1 MEKITVNREARTGNI
16 LNQSSEVDI
25 VESIGRKLLLLLIL
39 IWSQNIDNGYKILV
53 KLIKKEY
60 KLPFSV

>member
-1 MEKITVNREARTGNI
+1 MEKITVNKEARTGNI

-39 IWSQNIDNGYKILV
+39 IWSQKILNGYSILV

-60 KLPFSV
+60 KLLSFV

>member
-1 MEKITVNREARTGNI
+1 MEKITVNKEARTGNI

>member
-1 MEKITVNREARTGNI
+1 MEKITVNKEARTGNI

-39 IWSQNIDNGYKILV
+39 I
-53 KLIKKEY
+53 
-60 KLPFSV
+60 